1 MRQQRWIPWAI
12 AAVAVLLV
20 FVATD
25 VRGGSGSGS
34 DDLVLDRSAS
44 SGASEPTLPGA
55 DAIAAAEEPSGEEA
69 AVSEDLRDGP
79 PATASSQQPDAGT
92 AYGDD
97 PSQAAATPAAGAQPD
112 DQASAT
118 QDEQPSATEQA
129 AATASP
135 TAVVAQAPP
144 PPPPASGIEGYRL
157 RVPRLGIDAF
167 MLDLGVDDDGVM
179 EVPREAQTVAWYR
192 FTSVAGEPGN
202 ILLGGHITWGGA
214 TAVFRY
220 LEEMS
225 DGDEVFIDTTS
236 GETIHYVVR
245 ETWWADP
252 YAINDVRKVIGTRIG
267 QQSITL
273 FTCGGVW
280 NTDAR
285 EYSHRRVV
293 TAYRV

>member
-20 FVATD
+20 FVATEA
-25 VRGGSGSGS
+25 RGGSGS

-44 SGASEPTLPGA
+44 PGVSEPTLPGA
-55 DAIAAAEEPSGEEA
+55 DAIADAEDASVEEA
-69 AVSEDLRDGP
+69 TVSEGLREGP
-79 PATASSQQPDAGT
+79 PAAAASQQSDTEAADGYDSSQAGT
-92 AYGDD
+92 A
-97 PSQAAATPAAGAQPD
+97 PAAGAQPA
-112 DQASAT
+112 DQASSAPDAQPAAT
-118 QDEQPSATEQA
+118 AQA
-129 AATASP
+129 APAASP

-144 PPPPASGIEGYRL
+144 PPPPPVSGIEGYRL

-192 FTSVAGEPGN
+192 FTSVPGEAGN
-202 ILLGGHITWGGA
+202 ILLGGHITWGGV

-225 DGDEVFIDTTS
+225 DGDEVFVDTPS

-252 YAINDVRKVIGTRIG
+252 YAINDVRKVIGSRIG

-273 FTCGGVW
+273 FTCGGIW